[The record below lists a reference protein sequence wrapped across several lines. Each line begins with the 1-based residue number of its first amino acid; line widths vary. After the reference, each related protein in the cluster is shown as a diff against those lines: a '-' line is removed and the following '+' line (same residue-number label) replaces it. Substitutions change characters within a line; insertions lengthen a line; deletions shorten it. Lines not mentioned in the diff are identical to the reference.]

1 MEGIQFYLL
10 IIQVIIAV
18 LMIILVLAQKS
29 DGDSLSGLSS
39 SSAGLNSAIS
49 GRASMSILNKITMFL
64 IALFMLNCLILASLS
79 KKKNNEISKELQQVI
94 QEQESKKSTNNSV
107 STNPA
112 SNSVESPAVAPKVA
126 QPKVPEVD

>member
-10 IIQVIIAV
+10 IIQIIVAV

-64 IALFMLNCLILASLS
+64 IAVFMLNCLVLASLS
-79 KKKNNEISKELQQVI
+79 KKKSIAISSELEQVI
-94 QEQESKKSTNNSV
+94 KEQELKKSNNNSKD
-107 STNPA
+107 
-112 SNSVESPAVAPKVA
+112 SNLDTPQLNKPNTAPKNT
-126 QPKVPEVD
+126 QPMVPEVN

>member
-10 IIQVIIAV
+10 IIQVIVAI

-64 IALFMLNCLILASLS
+64 IAVFMLNCLVLASLS
-79 KKKNNEISKELQQVI
+79 KKKSIAISSELEQVI
-94 QEQESKKSTNNSV
+94 KEQELKKSNNNSKD
-107 STNPA
+107 SNLDNPKLDKP
-112 SNSVESPAVAPKVA
+112 NTAPKNT
-126 QPKVPEVD
+126 QPMVPEVN

>member
-10 IIQVIIAV
+10 IIQVIVAI

-49 GRASMSILNKITMFL
+49 GRASISILNKITMFL
-64 IALFMLNCLILASLS
+64 IALFMINCLVLASLS
-79 KKKNNEISKELQQVI
+79 KKKTSNISAELQQII
-94 QEQESKKSTNNSV
+94 QEQENQKNSDNSINKTSSSNPVETPKV
-107 STNPA
+107 S
-112 SNSVESPAVAPKVA
+112 PKVA
-126 QPKVPEVD
+126 QPIVPEVD

>member
-10 IIQVIIAV
+10 IIQVIVAV

-64 IALFMLNCLILASLS
+64 IAVFMLNCLVLASLS
-79 KKKNNEISKELQQVI
+79 KRKSSDISKELQQVI
-94 QEQESKKSTNNSV
+94 QEQDSKKSSNNS
-107 STNPA
+107 S
-112 SNSVESPAVAPKVA
+112 SNSVDSPAVSPKVS
-126 QPKVPEVD
+126 QPAVPEVD

>member
-10 IIQVIIAV
+10 IIQIIVAV

-64 IALFMLNCLILASLS
+64 IAVFMLNCLVLASLS
-79 KKKNNEISKELQQVI
+79 KKKSIAISSELEQVI
-94 QEQESKKSTNNSV
+94 KEQELKKSNNDSKD
-107 STNPA
+107 SNLDNPKL
-112 SNSVESPAVAPKVA
+112 NKPNTAPKNT
-126 QPKVPEVD
+126 QPMVPEVN

>member
-10 IIQVIIAV
+10 IIQIIVAV

-64 IALFMLNCLILASLS
+64 IAVFMLNCLVLASLS
-79 KKKNNEISKELQQVI
+79 KKKSIAISSELEQVI
-94 QEQESKKSTNNSV
+94 KEQELKKSNNNSKD
-107 STNPA
+107 
-112 SNSVESPAVAPKVA
+112 SNLDTPQLNKPNTTPKNT
-126 QPKVPEVD
+126 QPMVPEVN